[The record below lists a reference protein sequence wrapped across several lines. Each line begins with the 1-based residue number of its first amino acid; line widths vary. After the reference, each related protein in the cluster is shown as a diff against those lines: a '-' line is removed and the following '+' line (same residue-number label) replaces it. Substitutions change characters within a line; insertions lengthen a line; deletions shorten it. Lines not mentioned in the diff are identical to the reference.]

1 MKKIRIRFQQDPE
14 EQNIDVLVRSRERDE
29 EVESLLE
36 RISGNRLDRFAVIA
50 PEGTQVNLDPGE
62 IVLVSM
68 RKNQARVDTLA
79 GSYTVRQT
87 LQTIEKALEGFAF
100 LRISRSELVNVNKI
114 VKMDFTANREL
125 RLELVGGMETWV
137 SRRYIPLIRE
147 QISRKE
153 ESVWSGKF

>member
-29 EVESLLE
+29 AVEDFLE
-36 RISGNRLDRFAVIA
+36 RISGNRLDRFPVIA

-68 RKNQARVDTLA
+68 RKNQARVETLA

-87 LQTIEKALEGFAF
+87 LQTIEQALEGFGF